1 MDGIGLSPYRHWL
14 YHHEWRGSDDPIV
27 FNPDIFNFQR
37 ISLAPALVLLGF
49 AVEVWAILYTDKK
62 EKES

>member
-1 MDGIGLSPYRHWL
+1 MLLGLGIIALGFLALSGG
-14 YHHEWRGSDDPIV
+14 GSDDPKV
-27 FNPDIFNFQR
+27 FHPDIFSFRR

>member
-1 MDGIGLSPYRHWL
+1 MALGLALIAIGFIIMSGG
-14 YHHEWRGSDDPIV
+14 GSDDPNV
-27 FNPDIFNFQR
+27 FKPAMFNFQR
-37 ISLAPALVLLGF
+37 IRLAPALVLLGF